1 MAFVIPTTMPLA
13 HGPDR
18 RLRSRDDFT
27 AVRELGRRVQT
38 RHLTVLA
45 LPNTLG
51 RDRLG
56 IIASRR
62 LGGAV
67 LRNRAKRRVRELF
80 RLRVDRAELAP
91 GGRSLDVVVIPR
103 REVAVAPFAD
113 LAVEF
118 ASALGRLRATR
129 AS

>member
-1 MAFVIPTTMPLA
+1 VAHTITTRPLT
-13 HGPDR
+13 HGAER
-18 RLRSRDDFT
+18 RLRSRVEFD
-27 AVRELGRRVQT
+27 AVREQGRRVQT

-45 LPNTLG
+45 LPNTFG
-51 RDRLG
+51 WDRLG

-80 RLRVDRAELAP
+80 RLRTDRAEAAP

-103 REVAVAPFAD
+103 REVATAPFAEI
-113 LAVEF
+113 AVELG
-118 ASALGRLRATR
+118 SALRRLRATR
-129 AS
+129 PS

>member
-1 MAFVIPTTMPLA
+1 VITTAMPLT

-18 RLRSRDDFT
+18 RLRSRADFT
-27 AVRELGRRVQT
+27 AVRERGRRVQT

-45 LPNTLG
+45 LTNTLG

-67 LRNRAKRRVRELF
+67 LRNRVKRRVRELF
-80 RLRVDRAELAP
+80 RLRADRPDRIA

-103 REVAVAPFAD
+103 RESATAPFTD
-113 LAVEF
+113 LAAEF
-118 ASALGRLRATR
+118 GSALGRLRGTR

>member
-1 MAFVIPTTMPLA
+1 MAPVITTMPLT

-18 RLRSRDDFT
+18 RLRSRQDFN
-27 AVRELGRRVQT
+27 AVREHGRRVRT

-45 LPNTLG
+45 LPNILG

-67 LRNRAKRRVRELF
+67 LRNRAKRRVREMF
-80 RLRVDRAELAP
+80 RLRADRADSAP
-91 GGRSLDVVVIPR
+91 GVRSLDVVVIPR
-103 REVAVAPFAD
+103 REAAVARFA
-113 LAVEF
+113 EI
-118 ASALGRLRATR
+118 ASELESAIGRLRRTR
-129 AS
+129 PS